1 MWAAALSTGRM
12 FASTMA
18 DEMAAVWCAANVLGE
33 ARDWPYCVE
42 SCVVGK
48 REVLPSAR
56 RARAKSAAR
65 APVDSDTS
73 RVNGLPRRCV
83 SA

>member
-33 ARDWPYCVE
+33 ARDWPYSVE
-42 SCVVGK
+42 SCVVAA
-48 REVLPSAR
+48 RETLSSAR
-56 RARAKSAAR
+56 RAEWQNSASDQGSGMARSAA
-65 APVDSDTS
+65 A
-73 RVNGLPRRCV
+73 
-83 SA
+83 